1 MGMENQTYIGT
12 SGFSYPAWKDVF
24 YPPGM
29 KSADWLTYYS
39 TKFNSLEL
47 NSTFY
52 HFPRV
57 ATLEKMAARTPD
69 DFVFSVKMNKH
80 VTHTLRLKNAR
91 EKVQEFIDTAEA
103 GFGDRLGCILFQLP
117 PSFKYSEEN
126 LHHLLESIPPG
137 SRNVV
142 EFRHI
147 SWWNEQLP
155 QVLTEHNL
163 TFCNISYPG
172 LPEDRLLTSDRYYMR
187 MHGVPELFKS
197 AYAPAEIERV
207 ADELPAEAAKTFVY
221 FNNTMFEA
229 GFSNALELQ
238 ERLFIQNQQP

>member
-1 MGMENQTYIGT
+1 MGNQTYIGT
-12 SGFSYPAWKDVF
+12 SGFSYPSWKDVF
-24 YPPGM
+24 YPPGT
-29 KSADWLTYYS
+29 KSADWLTYYA
-39 TKFNSLEL
+39 TRFNTLEL

-80 VTHTLRLKNAR
+80 ITHTLRLNDAR
-91 EKVQEFIDTAEA
+91 EKIKEFTEVAEA
-103 GFGDRLGCILFQLP
+103 GFGDKLGCILFQLP
-117 PSFKYSEEN
+117 PSFHYNEEN
-126 LHHLLESIPPG
+126 LHRLLENIPRG

-142 EFRHI
+142 EFRHL
-147 SWWNEQLP
+147 SWWNDTVP
-155 QVLTEHNL
+155 QMLRSQEL

-172 LPEDRLLTSDRYYMR
+172 LPENRLMTSDRFYVR

-197 AYAPAEIERV
+197 AYTPAELERL
-207 ADELPAEAAKTFVY
+207 ADELPQEADQKFVY

-238 ERLFIQNQQP
+238 ERLFIQNHQP